1 MQADR
6 GLRSLLA
13 ERLSGRWA
21 KAQGLV
27 RLLAGFAGLLHEFT
41 DLLARCNAFRP
52 RITRI
57 WFVSFAPNQA
67 HIAAQ
72 MTADVVYSSYPLRAV
87 CHQRHFD
94 RNVVLLR
101 FSGHLRM
108 SAAMRM
114 EVFHGNKEKLSA
126 VDLHLILTQG
136 GCGQNLGLL
145 GGSPCIHMRS
155 AYGR

>member
-1 MQADR
+1 MEIPHSAWLELW
-6 GLRSLLA
+6 GYGHRS
-13 ERLSGRWA
+13 RHLSFKYSFRD
-21 KAQGLV
+21 
-27 RLLAGFAGLLHEFT
+27 EF
-41 DLLARCNAFRP
+41 
-52 RITRI
+52 
-57 WFVSFAPNQA
+57 
-67 HIAAQ
+67 
-72 MTADVVYSSYPLRAV
+72 
-87 CHQRHFD
+87 
-94 RNVVLLR
+94 LLR
-101 FSGHLRM
+101 FDGHLRM

>member
-1 MQADR
+1 
-6 GLRSLLA
+6 
-13 ERLSGRWA
+13 
-21 KAQGLV
+21 
-27 RLLAGFAGLLHEFT
+27 
-41 DLLARCNAFRP
+41 
-52 RITRI
+52 
-57 WFVSFAPNQA
+57 
-67 HIAAQ
+67 
-72 MTADVVYSSYPLRAV
+72 
-87 CHQRHFD
+87 
-94 RNVVLLR
+94 
-101 FSGHLRM
+101 M